1 MNMIDAIYHIQYNP
15 FKYGEYIYLFYSN
28 LPEYQNNILLLPLII
43 PLCNHPEY
51 VQKIKKSNKNSS
63 LLTIFKNKKELY
75 DLQERIDTL
84 RLLSTQ
90 SLQYCLSKEW
100 LELKIDELNAY
111 ANPLDKKIVK
121 QFNQDSKVAEK
132 LALLFG
138 RYSVDEIYSYLG
150 VKL

>member
-15 FKYGEYIYLFYSN
+15 FKYGEYVYRFYSN

-43 PLCNHPEY
+43 PLCSHSEY
-51 VQKIKKSNKNSS
+51 VNKINGSNKTSS
-63 LLTIFKNKKELY
+63 LLTVFKNKKELY
-75 DLQERIDTL
+75 DLQERIDAL
-84 RLLSTQ
+84 QLLSTQ

-100 LELKIDELNAY
+100 LELKIDELNVY
-111 ANPLDKKIVK
+111 GNPLDKKIVK
-121 QFNQDSKVAEK
+121 QFNQDSKVAEN

-150 VKL
+150 VNL

>member
-15 FKYGEYIYLFYSN
+15 FKYGEYVYCFYSN

-43 PLCNHPEY
+43 PLCSHSEY
-51 VQKIKKSNKNSS
+51 VNKINGSNKRSS

-75 DLQERIDTL
+75 DLQERIDAL

-90 SLQYCLSKEW
+90 SLQYCLGKEW
-100 LELKIDELNAY
+100 LYLNIDELNIY
-111 ANPLDKKIVK
+111 ANTLDKKTV
-121 QFNQDSKVAEK
+121 QNFNEDSKVAKK

-138 RYSVDEIYSYLG
+138 KYSVDEIYSYLG

>member
-1 MNMIDAIYHIQYNP
+1 MNMIDAIYQIQYNP
-15 FKYGEYIYLFYSN
+15 FKYGEYIYRFYSN
-28 LPEYQNNILLLPLII
+28 LPKYQNNILLLPLII
-43 PLCNHPEY
+43 PLCSHSYYAN
-51 VQKIKKSNKNSS
+51 KINGSNTRSS
-63 LLTIFKNKKELY
+63 LLTIFENKKELY

-100 LELKIDELNAY
+100 LELKIDELNVY
-111 ANPLDKKIVK
+111 GNPLDKKLVK

-150 VKL
+150 VNL